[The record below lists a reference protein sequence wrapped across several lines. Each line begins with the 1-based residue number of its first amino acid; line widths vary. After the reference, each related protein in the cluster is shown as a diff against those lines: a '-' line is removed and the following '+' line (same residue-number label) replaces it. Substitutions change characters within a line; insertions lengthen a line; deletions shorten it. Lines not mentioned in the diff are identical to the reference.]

1 MSYRFDIITLFP
13 ELVEPYIAGS
23 ILGRALKSD
32 LIDVAYTNP
41 RDFTDDRHRTVDD
54 APFGGGAG
62 MVMKPEPLA
71 RAIEAVREAR
81 HPARVVLL
89 SPGGRLLTQD
99 VVREYAGLD
108 GLCLVC
114 GRYEGVDERVAEH
127 LVDEQLSIGDYVL
140 SGGELGALAVVDAVS
155 RTLPDVLGNALG
167 AAEESFTGVP
177 LLEHA
182 QYTRPRD
189 WRGHEVPPVLLS
201 GDHGAIERHRHDER
215 ERRTRERRPDLWARY
230 EAGEGARSASN
241 AKTT

>member
-1 MSYRFDIITLFP
+1 MTYRFDIITLFP

-23 ILGRALKSD
+23 ILGRALRSD

-41 RDFTDDRHRTVDD
+41 RDFADDKHRTVDD

-71 RAIEAVREAR
+71 RAIEAVRAAR
-81 HPARVVLL
+81 GPARVVLL
-89 SPGGRLLTQD
+89 SPGGRLLSQD

-114 GRYEGVDERVAEH
+114 GRYEGVDERIAEH
-127 LVDEQLSIGDYVL
+127 LVDEQLSVGDYVL
-140 SGGELGALAVVDAVS
+140 TGGELGALAVVDAVS
-155 RTLPDVLGNALG
+155 RTLPGVLGNAVG
-167 AAEESFTGVP
+167 ADEESFTDVP

-182 QYTRPRD
+182 QYTRPRE
-189 WRGHEVPPVLLS
+189 WRGHEVPSVLLS
-201 GDHGAIERHRHDER
+201 GDHAAIERHRRGER
-215 ERRTRERRPDLWARY
+215 EQRTRERRPDLWARY
-230 EAGEGARSASN
+230 EAREGSESVSN